1 MTCET
6 LNADN
11 PDTTV
16 ATDVQPT
23 EPSSSTEFTSDLSTG
38 VGEGPRQP
46 QLSSFPKTHFNKQ
59 NRSFSSFMYARFPFI
74 EYSVS
79 NDAVFCFAC
88 RNFPDSSANV
98 DSTFTV
104 TGFRQWKRLSERLTK
119 HSTCSSHL
127 ESMSAW
133 MGRKSAE
140 QAGSVFVKIMQQSN
154 SAVDRNREAVATLA
168 RLCIFCGQHD
178 LALRGHDESAT
189 STNPGIFRSFVALE
203 QIVNKSFKETFE
215 LLPKNATY
223 TSKDSQN
230 DLLSAAKAVITG
242 VIVDEIKSA
251 GMFTVIADDARD
263 VSCTEQTSVC
273 VRYVIGSTVKER
285 FLQFVDVHELDASSL
300 ANVIISTLTEIGL
313 DITKCVAQ
321 CYDGASVMSGKL
333 SGVQARVREMC
344 GTACIYIHC
353 HAHRLNLVLVDACS
367 EIQCLTDVIGLMQ
380 AIHCFVRASTI
391 RHDMF
396 KNVQLEAGLIV
407 MELPKQSDTRW
418 VCKHKA
424 VTVFKLRLQC
434 VLKTLE
440 HFAEQPGRNG
450 KERAEAKGLLLQLKT
465 PKVCFILE
473 VLDLIFPIVNCAS
486 KYMQGKSADIA
497 TATDLVFSTIVAMEE
512 MRNDDTFQNVYQRA
526 MALFDTLGF
535 VNPSIPSN
543 QLINKPVRVNKVPAR
558 LQDFVVMARSGS
570 RDVEQSNDTF
580 RKDMFEIIDT
590 MIEEMRT
597 RFEHQKPELL
607 ACSTFM
613 PSGKNFMDY
622 EIMAPLA
629 MQYQILDIN
638 CDRLKGQVT
647 VAKDMLT
654 KASLKDPE
662 DVLELLFS
670 MKTAFPDLALFGQL
684 ILTMPVSSANAE
696 RSFSALKRVKTY
708 LRSTMAEQRLNNLCI
723 MSIERELSSSLLE
736 NINPVLDTFAQMKNR
751 RANLLKT

>member
-1 MTCET
+1 MLKTATGLLICIDDRDDNVTSET

-23 EPSSSTEFTSDLSTG
+23 NSTEFTSDLSAG

-46 QLSSFPKTHFNKQ
+46 QLSSFPKTKFNKQ
-59 NRSFSSFMYARFPFI
+59 NRSFSSSMYARFPFI

-79 NDAVFCFAC
+79 NDSVFCFAC
-88 RNFPDSSANV
+88 RNFPDNSANV

-133 MGRKSAE
+133 MDRKSAE
-140 QAGSVFVKIMQQSN
+140 QAGSVFVKIIQQSN
-154 SAVDRNREAVATLA
+154 SAVDRNREAVETLA
-168 RLCIFCGQHD
+168 RLCIFCGRHD
-178 LALRGHDESAT
+178 LPLRGHDESAT
-189 STNPGIFRSFVALE
+189 STNPGIFRAFVDLE

-230 DLLSAAKAVITG
+230 DLLSAAKAVMTG
-242 VIVDEIKSA
+242 VIVDEINAA

-273 VRYVIGSTVKER
+273 IRYVIGSTVKER

-380 AIHCFVRASTI
+380 AIHCFVRASTV

-396 KNVQLEAGLIV
+396 KNVQLEAGLVV

-424 VTVFKLRLQC
+424 VTVFKLRLPC

-465 PKVCFILE
+465 LKVCFLLE
-473 VLDLIFPIVNCAS
+473 LPDLIFPIVNCAS
-486 KYMQGKSADIA
+486 KYMQSKSADIA

-512 MRNDDTFQNVYQRA
+512 MRNDDT
-526 MALFDTLGF
+526 
-535 VNPSIPSN
+535 
-543 QLINKPVRVNKVPAR
+543 
-558 LQDFVVMARSGS
+558 
-570 RDVEQSNDTF
+570 
-580 RKDMFEIIDT
+580 
-590 MIEEMRT
+590 
-597 RFEHQKPELL
+597 
-607 ACSTFM
+607 
-613 PSGKNFMDY
+613 
-622 EIMAPLA
+622 
-629 MQYQILDIN
+629 
-638 CDRLKGQVT
+638 
-647 VAKDMLT
+647 
-654 KASLKDPE
+654 
-662 DVLELLFS
+662 
-670 MKTAFPDLALFGQL
+670 
-684 ILTMPVSSANAE
+684 
-696 RSFSALKRVKTY
+696 
-708 LRSTMAEQRLNNLCI
+708 
-723 MSIERELSSSLLE
+723 
-736 NINPVLDTFAQMKNR
+736 
-751 RANLLKT
+751 